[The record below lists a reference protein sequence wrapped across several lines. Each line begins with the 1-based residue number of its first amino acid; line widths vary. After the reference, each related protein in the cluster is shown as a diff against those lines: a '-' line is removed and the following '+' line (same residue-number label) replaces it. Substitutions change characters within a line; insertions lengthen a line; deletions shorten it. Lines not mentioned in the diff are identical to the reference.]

1 MISHMAPTAVPRKF
15 DPFYFY
21 TISIKDGNRVYWCDL
36 VRNV

>member
-1 MISHMAPTAVPRKF
+1 MISRMVPRKF
-15 DPFYFY
+15 EPFSVY